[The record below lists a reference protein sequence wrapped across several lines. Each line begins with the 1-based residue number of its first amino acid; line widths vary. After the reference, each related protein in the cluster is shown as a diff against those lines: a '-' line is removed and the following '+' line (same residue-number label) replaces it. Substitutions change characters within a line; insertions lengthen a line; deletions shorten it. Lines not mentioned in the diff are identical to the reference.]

1 MGKIKAPK
9 PVKPKVHKV
18 DIKVVNENLINK
30 NWQFY
35 NSLSEADRK
44 GVQTLIVQGWLSR
57 TSKIKSV
64 LALNDTVN
72 PYVFSF
78 YQHPLLTFQLLTT
91 CFDKSKPPF
100 QPWIPFV
107 KTTNKSKSIKV
118 ICEYFNYNIQQAKE
132 AFLLLQPADIIE
144 YAEELGYQKDE
155 LQGIKSELANSSPQG

>member
-9 PVKPKVHKV
+9 PAKPKVHKV
-18 DIKVVNENLINK
+18 DIKVVNENIINK

-44 GVQTLIVQGWLSR
+44 GVQPLIVQGWLSR
-57 TSKIKSV
+57 TTMTKSIR
-64 LALNDTVN
+64 LLNDSVN
-72 PYVFSF
+72 PYMFSF

-91 CFDKSKPPF
+91 CFDKLKPPF

-132 AFLLLQPADIIE
+132 AFPLLQPADIIG
-144 YAEELGYQKDE
+144 YAEELGYQTDE
-155 LQGIKSELANSSPQG
+155 LKGIKAELTNSSS